1 MMFQGSGNLG
11 KMEFI
16 RLVESNG
23 GLLNGSTRFDFT
35 NYFQVVPSHVLEPV
49 LWAEADRMRGL
60 NIDADNLK
68 NQQEVVKNEV
78 KVNVLNQPYG
88 SFPWI
93 DLPMAANENWYNSHN
108 FYGDLEAPRRGDARR
123 CARVLQDVLLA
134 EQRRT
139 RGDRRL
145 RGRPDQGVDPEVF
158 RQHSAGEITGAA
170 GSARAETAEGKARRA
185 HRSAR
190 QPTGAGH
197 RLSPPRSTSRPSGT
211 RSASSIRRSAQG
223 ADSLLYDQLVRKQGL
238 TGNVNAGINWGLG
251 NMFDYSGPMLWI
263 AQFFHDTS
271 TPSDKL
277 LAAIDS
283 VIETVRK
290 EGLDQA
296 TLDRAR
302 VKMRS
307 DLYANLE
314 QFAGFGRANL
324 LASFALFDDDPSRI
338 NRLEE
343 EFGKVT
349 PDVVRKTA
357 QEYLR
362 SEQQNGLCD
371 QTREEGCRQRRA
383 AMTRSRA
390 QNPHGRRGADP
401 RRSVCTDVR
410 AAEREAAGGG
420 PGEGFHDPDAAKTD
434 AAERHAGDHGVRS
447 ARYRRSRS
455 ELVVGAANVHEQKE
469 EVWLADLTGSMM
481 REGTTT
487 LTADA
492 VAREFA
498 AMGGELGINVGPDTT
513 SVSADVISERA
524 ADAVRLLADVVQRPR
539 LPDTEL
545 ARVKGNLLRNL
556 AIQRSTPQSI
566 AQEQFAELV
575 YGEHP
580 YGRLFPTEAMLKG
593 YTIDQVKAFHKN
605 NYSAGRARLYVAGIF
620 DAAAVEAAVRK
631 AFEGWDRGAQ
641 ANAAKVPAAGDRRFA
656 LLDRAD
662 APQSTVLLG
671 LRVPSPSHKDW
682 IALQVTDS
690 LLGGSFASRITSNIR
705 EQKGYTYS
713 PFSTCRSASGA
724 GELGRNG

>member
-1 MMFQGSGNLG
+1 M
-11 KMEFI
+11 
-16 RLVESNG
+16 
-23 GLLNGSTRFDFT
+23 
-35 NYFQVVPSHVLEPV
+35 
-49 LWAEADRMRGL
+49 
-60 NIDADNLK
+60 
-68 NQQEVVKNEV
+68 
-78 KVNVLNQPYG
+78 
-88 SFPWI
+88 
-93 DLPMAANENWYNSHN
+93 
-108 FYGDLEAPRRGDARR
+108 
-123 CARVLQDVLLA
+123 
-134 EQRRT
+134 
-139 RGDRRL
+139 
-145 RGRPDQGVDPEVF
+145 
-158 RQHSAGEITGAA
+158 
-170 GSARAETAEGKARRA
+170 
-185 HRSAR
+185 
-190 QPTGAGH
+190 
-197 RLSPPRSTSRPSGT
+197 
-211 RSASSIRRSAQG
+211 AQG
-223 ADSLLYDQLVRKQGL
+223 ADSLLYDELVRKQGL
-238 TGNVNAGINWGLG
+238 TGDVDAGINWGLG

-277 LAAIDS
+277 LAAIDG

-324 LASFALFDDDPSRI
+324 LASFALFDDDPARI

-343 EFGKVT
+343 EFAKVT

-371 QTREEGCRQRRA
+371 QTGEEGCRQRRA
-383 AMTRSRA
+383 AMTR
-390 QNPHGRRGADP
+390 
-401 RRSVCTDVR
+401 CVR
-410 AAEREAAGGG
+410 
-420 PGEGFHDPDAAKTD
+420 KILT
-434 AAERHAGDHGVRS
+434 
-447 ARYRRSRS
+447 
-455 ELVVGAANVHEQKE
+455 VGAALTLAAASAPAFAQQKEKPPAAGPAKDFAIPTPRKLTLPNGMPVTMVPFGQVPKVTIRVVVSAANLHEQKE

-498 AMGGELGINVGPDTT
+498 AMGGELAINVGPDTT
-513 SVSADVISERA
+513 SISADVISERA

-580 YGRLFPTEAMLKG
+580 VRPAVPHRG
-593 YTIDQVKAFHKN
+593 
-605 NYSAGRARLYVAGIF
+605 
-620 DAAAVEAAVRK
+620 DAQ
-631 AFEGWDRGAQ
+631 GLHDRPGQ
-641 ANAAKVPAAGDRRFA
+641 GVPQEQLQRR
-656 LLDRAD
+656 
-662 APQSTVLLG
+662 
-671 LRVPSPSHKDW
+671 
-682 IALQVTDS
+682 
-690 LLGGSFASRITSNIR
+690 
-705 EQKGYTYS
+705 
-713 PFSTCRSASGA
+713 SGA
-724 GELGRNG
+724 ALRGRYFRCGSG